1 MKKILAII
9 SFILGLLVG
18 TFALGPFT
26 YSYMAKQKALKKKA
40 LEPSQVVAKLRESA
54 DLVTTEVT
62 VRKLG
67 LYDSK
72 ESEQVLLNN
81 PSSWKLGDRFCVI
94 PVEVNLKYGFN
105 MLSLSPKDIKIS
117 LDNKEIEVSLPPPE
131 LIDHDYG
138 LNLSTKAMCYN
149 SLLSSKVGHELK
161 EKVRFA
167 AYEAVLK
174 ENILGEVGGEVRR
187 NAQLFFES
195 LLKSLGY
202 EKVIVVVRQ

>member
-26 YSYMAKQKALKKKA
+26 YSYMVRQKALKKKA
-40 LEPSQVVAKLRESA
+40 LEPSQIVAKLRESA

-72 ESEQVLLNN
+72 ESEPLSLTS
-81 PSSWKLGDRFCVI
+81 PASWKLGQRLCVI
-94 PVEVNLKYGFN
+94 PVEVTLKYGFN
-105 MLSLSPKDIKIS
+105 MLGLTQKDIKIS
-117 LDNKEIEVSLPPPE
+117 IANKEIEVSLPPPE
-131 LIDHDYG
+131 LIDHGYG
-138 LNLSTKAMCYN
+138 LALSKEAMCAG
-149 SLLSSKVGHELK
+149 SPLASEVGHELK

-174 ENILGEVGGEVRR
+174 ENILAEVGGEVRR
-187 NAQLFFES
+187 NGQLFFES

-202 EKVIVVVRQ
+202 ERVSVVVR